1 VRIAQ
6 YAIRY
11 TQYERRFV
19 AMKKTL
25 EELAKLVQGKVEGDG
40 KIVIEGVARAE
51 EAKKGEIT
59 LAVSEKFLHKAKES
73 QASAVIVSLEIRDFS
88 KPILRAKNPRLAFA
102 QILEVFNAQVRK
114 FSGIHPTATI
124 GKDVKID
131 KKVTLGPYV
140 VVGDAAKIEEG
151 VYISS
156 GVYIGNRVV
165 IGKNSLLFPRVT
177 VLDDTVIGEEVIIHS
192 GTVIGSHGFGF
203 VRKEDGSYYKI
214 PQAGRVVI
222 EDRVEIGANVTV
234 DRATIGETSIG
245 SGSKIDNLVH
255 IAHNVTLGKN
265 VAIVALVGISGSSTL
280 GDGVVMAGQAGVTE
294 HVTIGNN
301 SIVAAKSVVTKN
313 IASDSFVSG
322 FPARPHHRQKR
333 IKALIDR
340 LPQLVERIKK
350 LEGRVKDK

>member
-1 VRIAQ
+1 MRIAQ
-6 YAIRY
+6 YAIRD
-11 TQYERRFV
+11 TGFV

-25 EELAKLVQGKVEGDG
+25 EELARLVQSKVEGDG
-40 KIVIEGVARAE
+40 GVIIEGVAKVE

-59 LAVSEKFLHKAKES
+59 LAVSEKYLYEAKKS
-73 QASAVIVSLEIRDFS
+73 QVSAVIVSLEVRDFS
-88 KPILRAKNPRLAFA
+88 KPVLRARNPRLAFA
-102 QILEVFNAQVRK
+102 QILEVFYPQVRK
-114 FSGIHPTATI
+114 FSGIHPTALI
-124 GKDVKID
+124 GKDAKIG
-131 KKVTLGPYV
+131 KKVTLGAYV
-140 VVGDAAKIEEG
+140 VVGDAAEIEEG
-151 VYISS
+151 VDIGP

-165 IGKNSLLFPRVT
+165 IGKNNVLFPGVT

-214 PQAGRVVI
+214 PQTGRVVI
-222 EDRVEIGANVTV
+222 GDRVEIGANVTI

-313 IASDSFVSG
+313 IAPGSFVSG
-322 FPARPHHRQKR
+322 FPARPHHRQKK

-340 LPQLVERIKK
+340 LPQLVERLKK
-350 LEGRVKDK
+350 LEERVKDK

>member
-1 VRIAQ
+1 MRDA
-6 YAIRY
+6 YCAIRD
-11 TQYERRFV
+11 TGFV

-25 EELAKLVQGKVEGDG
+25 EELARLVQGKVEGDG
-40 KIVIEGVARAE
+40 GVIIEGVAKVE

-59 LAVSEKFLHKAKES
+59 LAVSEKFLCEAKKS
-73 QASAVIVSLEIRDFS
+73 QASAVIVSSGVRDFS
-88 KPILRAKNPRLAFA
+88 KPTLRARNPRLAFA
-102 QILEVFNAQVRK
+102 QILEVFYPQVRK
-114 FSGIHPTATI
+114 FSGIHPTAII
-124 GKDVKID
+124 GKDAKIG
-131 KKVTLGPYV
+131 KKVTLGAYV
-140 VVGDAAKIEEG
+140 VIGDAAKIEKG
-151 VYISS
+151 AYISS

-165 IGKNSLLFPRVT
+165 IGQNSLLFPRVT
-177 VLDDTVIGEEVIIHS
+177 VLDDTVIGGEVIIHS

-222 EDRVEIGANVTV
+222 EDRVEIGANVTI

-255 IAHNVTLGKN
+255 IAHNVALGKN

-294 HVTIGNN
+294 HVTIGND

-313 IASDSFVSG
+313 IAPGSIVSG

-340 LPQLVERIKK
+340 LPQLVQRLKK
-350 LEGRVKDK
+350 LEERVKDK